1 LDKTKTYGK
10 GILGITIECAQCH
23 DHKYDPFP
31 QKDYY
36 SLLAF
41 FNNSQEVGY
50 EGDVST
56 SQPAKHP
63 LLTLQDSDIVKTMQF
78 INKKDTGK
86 LTISVMVNLKT
97 AFAKRMCLIVGNMV
111 HQQLK

>member
-1 LDKTKTYGK
+1 MEKVFLELPLNVLNAT
-10 GILGITIECAQCH
+10 IL
-23 DHKYDPFP
+23 KYDPFP

-56 SQPAKHP
+56 SNQQSI
-63 LLTLQDSDIVKTMQF
+63 LTYI
-78 INKKDTGK
+78 TG
-86 LTISVMVNLKT
+86 
-97 AFAKRMCLIVGNMV
+97 
-111 HQQLK
+111 